1 MLFSEVQQAILSKYD
16 IQIMHFF
23 QLEESKYRRKYKM
36 AN

>member
-23 QLEESKYRRKYKM
+23 QIGGKQLQKKIQ
-36 AN
+36 NG